1 MLNVLV
7 QETSVTASPGPDSD
21 THAEVNRP
29 WTSRRPRKA
38 GGALRTVR
46 GHVGTWSQT
55 QVGPGSEAI
64 ADRGPPVCLLVHLL
78 SLLLDPARA
87 ALSVLTGMF
96 QKPLDWHRGEKAV
109 SECRDCAPCRASGQA
124 GALTFAP
131 SRSGPRASCSP
142 VSTQRPPCP
151 PLHGPPALLRA
162 PCPTLSLSHK
172 IALSSWVSSETTRT
186 VTQPEKATLEGNPWP
201 RVRAEAAISK
211 VRDA

>member
-1 MLNVLV
+1 MV

-78 SLLLDPARA
+78 SLPLDSARA

-142 VSTQRPPCP
+142 VSTQRPLCP
-151 PLHGPPALLRA
+151 PPHGPPAPPPPCSALPA
-162 PCPTLSLSHK
+162 PRSPCLTKSLFPHGLAQKRHELSHNPRK
-172 IALSSWVSSETTRT
+172 PPSRETHGH
-186 VTQPEKATLEGNPWP
+186 V
-201 RVRAEAAISK
+201 
-211 VRDA
+211 